1 MWSSSLQPSIEIKPL
16 FVIFVPLGLWGR
28 SHPLVILH
36 LGGHC
41 SKVGMH
47 THTRVCQACCC
58 LLCQVKSRHYN
69 TCMHVFVRAVEPVK
83 CGTVILLQQIMSADS
98 ARQCEQWR
106 EAVAAGLHCC
116 LLCQVKSQGTT
127 HLHARVCACSGT
139 CQMWDRNSAT
149 TDNVCRQC
157 KTMRAEERGCRC
169 WFALLPPLSGE
180 KSRHYTLACTCL
192 CAQWN
197 LSNVGP

>member
-1 MWSSSLQPSIEIKPL
+1 MQQSW
-16 FVIFVPLGLWGR
+16 
-28 SHPLVILH
+28 HA
-36 LGGHC
+36 
-41 SKVGMH
+41 H
-47 THTRVCQACCC
+47 THTRVCQVCCC

-98 ARQCEQWR
+98 ARQCEQRR

-127 HLHARVCACSGT
+127 HLHARVCARSGT

-149 TDNVCRQC
+149 TDRHVCRQC
-157 KTMRAEERGCRC
+157 KTMRAVRER
-169 WFALLPPLSGE
+169 LLLLVCIVG
-180 KSRHYTLACTCL
+180 LASCSDHAEHC
-192 CAQWN
+192 
-197 LSNVGP
+197 

>member
-1 MWSSSLQPSIEIKPL
+1 MLSSSLLRSIEIKPS
-16 FVIFVPLGLWGR
+16 FFRFVPLGLWGEIPSFGHVTSGR
-28 SHPLVILH
+28 SLQQSWHAH
-36 LGGHC
+36 T
-41 SKVGMH
+41 H
-47 THTRVCQACCC
+47 THTRVCQTCCC

-98 ARQCEQWR
+98 ARQCEQ
-106 EAVAAGLHCC
+106 
-116 LLCQVKSQGTT
+116 S
-127 HLHARVCACSGT
+127 
-139 CQMWDRNSAT
+139 
-149 TDNVCRQC
+149 
-157 KTMRAEERGCRC
+157 EERGCRC

-180 KSRHYTLACTCL
+180 KSRHYTLACTCM

>member
-1 MWSSSLQPSIEIKPL
+1 MGYCKCGVAHCYDPLRLSLRSLDLSP
-16 FVIFVPLGLWGR
+16 GGR

-47 THTRVCQACCC
+47 THTSLSGV
-58 LLCQVKSRHYN
+58 LLPPLSGEVK
-69 TCMHVFVRAVEPVK
+69 T
-83 CGTVILLQQIMSADS
+83 LQ
-98 ARQCEQWR
+98 
-106 EAVAAGLHCC
+106 
-116 LLCQVKSQGTT
+116 
-127 HLHARVCACSGT
+127 HLHARVCARSGT
-139 CQMWDRNSAT
+139 CQMWDRDSAT

-157 KTMRAEERGCRC
+157 KTMRAEERGCHC